1 MGRRARGGV
10 GRGDGLFLPD
20 AKSKSDRIRPWNSS
34 SLPLHRRWLGSL
46 STTQS
51 ISSHLAYL
59 YLETRPPIYLSPLSP
74 PLPPSALP
82 STPMNSTAHS
92 QHLIDSSRRVLEQV
106 CLSLP
111 LSASLCVLIF
121 DPPQATSPS
130 LREILAAFKFSKGQ
144 DGDCQVLL
152 AVLNA
157 KSAEDQVFS
166 FPPVLAKPQ
175 PITFSCAANRRHGES
190 PHPSA

>member
-111 LSASLCVLIF
+111 LSASLCVCSPLTRHRQHLHLSERSL
-121 DPPQATSPS
+121 PPSSSPRAKMETARS
-130 LREILAAFKFSKGQ
+130 SWPFSTLK
-144 DGDCQVLL
+144 
-152 AVLNA
+152 AR
-157 KSAEDQVFS
+157 K
-166 FPPVLAKPQ
+166 
-175 PITFSCAANRRHGES
+175 TR
-190 PHPSA
+190 